1 MIMDILVLIIALLV
15 SLATLFTLLRML
27 KELNAAIERE
37 LDDPEQ
43 TIEDLEAMMDQLDKL
58 EE

>member
-1 MIMDILVLIIALLV
+1 MDILVLIIALLV